1 MSNTEIIT
9 ELLGKSTFTKSDKK
23 MLWVWKIE
31 RKIEKEEKNK
41 EKNGNIVVNG
51 ILLTMLP
58 YKQKSSFF
66 LTQGEIFLAKC
77 LLAHFLQVNNEFCMS
92 IFYFFS
98 YNFYFAFTF

>member
-41 EKNGNIVVNG
+41 EKKGNIVVNG

-58 YKQKSSFF
+58 YKQKLSFF
-66 LTQGEIFLAKC
+66 
-77 LLAHFLQVNNEFCMS
+77 
-92 IFYFFS
+92 
-98 YNFYFAFTF
+98 

>member
-9 ELLGKSTFTKSDKK
+9 ELLGKSTFTKSDKQ

-41 EKNGNIVVNG
+41 EKKGNIVVNG

-58 YKQKSSFF
+58 YKQKLSFF
-66 LTQGEIFLAKC
+66 
-77 LLAHFLQVNNEFCMS
+77 
-92 IFYFFS
+92 
-98 YNFYFAFTF
+98 